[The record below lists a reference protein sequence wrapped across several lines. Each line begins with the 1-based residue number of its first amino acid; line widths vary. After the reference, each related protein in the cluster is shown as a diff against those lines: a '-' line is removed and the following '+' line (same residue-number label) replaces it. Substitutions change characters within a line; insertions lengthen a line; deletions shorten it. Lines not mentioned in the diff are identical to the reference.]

1 MFPTELEIARSF
13 DALIVIFLGGVKTL
27 SGAVVGGA
35 SLEFVKDYLTR
46 FEYWR
51 LTLGVIII
59 LVVIIAPQG
68 ISGTLRKV
76 AERIGIVR
84 DPGGLS

>member
-1 MFPTELEIARSF
+1 
-13 DALIVIFLGGVKTL
+13 
-27 SGAVVGGA
+27 VGGA
-35 SLEFVKDYLTR
+35 SLEFAKDYLTR

-51 LTLGVIII
+51 LTLGLIII

-84 DPGGLS
+84 DPGGAA